1 MWTLSNAENLQ
12 RQEKIARRWLLL
24 FSVLGWTAIFQF
36 GFLQFHRPENVSI
49 YILLILFLAV
59 VEYFPIP
66 VWRGFITISF
76 PILYAIYIM
85 QGIEFTVTA
94 QAIVV
99 SIAYILK
106 KRPLRIVFFNPAQLT
121 ISLLIA
127 YWCSSSLLPVITN
140 DETDRLVHGILQF
153 SFMIIPFF
161 IVNNLIVDLILKLRP
176 QPYTLSSWKQKNFQE
191 LNNFAISY
199 IYLVLLN
206 VLGNQNRG
214 DIDGVAFFFF
224 FSPLVG
230 LALLSSNFVR
240 LKKEKARLKALFKM
254 SSELNKI
261 MPSREWVHFIQNG
274 LDEFID
280 VDASILWICEGGEW
294 KRKFSIGLT
303 KNKVSLSDSAIT
315 SFEKMKQI
323 NIYHNT
329 KKDPGPC
336 GDCFDKDV
344 LSILYAPLLIDD
356 EIVGMFVFGRSRT
369 RSFSEEDVQSGATLA
384 NQLAIVIKTKMLFAE
399 QEKRLILEERNR
411 IARDIHD
418 GVAQSLAGAVMKL
431 ETAERKFP
439 KAPEETLKLIQ
450 ESNEKL
456 RKSLKEVRQSIYALR
471 PYPTERIGLIS
482 AMSSRISIL
491 QKEHPLEVH
500 LETRGSEYQLSP
512 MVEKIIFDIFQE
524 SIQNALKHAKAS
536 TIDILL
542 SYQSEHVLLKVKDNG
557 QGFSL
562 FHAMIK
568 ARNHP
573 HFGILQMNEIAE
585 RIQATLQI
593 DSKEG
598 EGTEINLIVPR
609 MGIEGGN
616 EYDQAYASR

>member
-1 MWTLSNAENLQ
+1 MPSTEKLQ
-12 RQEKIARRWLLL
+12 KQERIARRWLLL
-24 FSVLGWTAIFQF
+24 FSILGWTAIIKF
-36 GFLQFHRPENVSI
+36 GFLQLHQPEHLSI
-49 YILLILFLAV
+49 YLLLVLFLAV

-66 VWRGFITISF
+66 VWRGFTTISF
-76 PILYAIYIM
+76 PILYAIFIM
-85 QGIEFTVTA
+85 QGIEFAVTA

-99 SIAYILK
+99 FFGYLLK
-106 KRPLRIVFFNPAQLT
+106 RRPLRIVFFNPAQLT
-121 ISLLIA
+121 ISLLLA
-127 YWCSSSLLPVITN
+127 YWCSSALLPIFTNGETTRIVI
-140 DETDRLVHGILQF
+140 GILHF
-153 SFMIIPFF
+153 TFMIIPFF
-161 IVNNLIVDLILKLRP
+161 LINNLIVDFILFLRP
-176 QPYTLSSWKQKNFQE
+176 QPYNLASWKQKTFQE
-191 LNNFAISY
+191 LNNLVISS
-199 IYLVLLN
+199 IYLVLFN
-206 VLGNQNRG
+206 VVGNQNRG
-214 DIDGVAFFFF
+214 EIDGVAFFFF
-224 FSPLVG
+224 FSPLVA
-230 LALLSSNFVR
+230 LALLSSSFVR
-240 LKKEKARLKALFKM
+240 LKKEKTRLKALFKM

-261 MPSREWVHFIQNG
+261 MPSKEWVHFIKNS
-274 LDEFID
+274 LNEFMD
-280 VDASILWICEGGEW
+280 VDASILWICEEGEW
-294 KRKFSIGLT
+294 KRKFSVGLT
-303 KNKVSLSDSAIT
+303 NENVSLPISSFT

-336 GDCFDKDV
+336 GECFDKDV

-471 PYPTERIGLIS
+471 PYPTERVGLIS
-482 AMSSRISIL
+482 AMNSRISIL
-491 QKEHPLEVH
+491 KKEHPIEIH
-500 LETRGSEYQLSP
+500 LESRGSEYILSP

-524 SIQNALKHAKAS
+524 SAQNVIKHAKAS
-536 TIDILL
+536 RIEILL

-562 FHAMIK
+562 FQAMIK

-573 HFGILQMNEIAE
+573 HFGILQMNEVAE

-593 DSKEG
+593 DSKDG

-609 MGIEGGN
+609 MGIEGRN
-616 EYDQAYASR
+616 EYDQTYASR